1 MSSLKEL
8 DLDLGYFMIIF
19 KEFERPNHVI
29 APTIL
34 QISRPRKTTD
44 VRLKSQPTKSWGNDR
59 FRGTMEMSKTYRQ

>member
-34 QISRPRKTTD
+34 QISDKCFIDRPAA
-44 VRLKSQPTKSWGNDR
+44 G
-59 FRGTMEMSKTYRQ
+59 